1 MTEKEQKFSLDDA
14 ASAAW
19 ANLLENFWPY
29 LGLWSLA
36 SFLSVLPMLAGT
48 VTNMN
53 PDWWALTFLFSLLGS
68 VVHVI
73 AGTLGRINVQ
83 ILIVRG
89 KTVSSDDLWGAA
101 KSFFP
106 YLAATIFYWWV
117 VTFGLC
123 FLIVPGIIF
132 SIMFM
137 FYPYFMAEHKLGPIG
152 ALKASAAIT
161 SGAMWEL
168 FFLNLILGILKL
180 FAPLAFIVGI
190 IPAHMFSELA
200 ITQAY
205 RILLDKTP
213 AAELPFPY
221 SAVTIPAG
229 SLDWDEKMGYDEQFK
244 DAQAPGEISDLTSQ
258 QEAEIGETID
268 LPDEKSFQEV
278 SSTVDNEPGENDKSS
293 QEH

>member
-14 ASAAW
+14 VSAAW

-36 SFLSVLPMLAGT
+36 GFLSVLPMLAGT

-53 PDWWALTFLFSLLGS
+53 PDWWALTFIFSLLGS
-68 VVHVI
+68 IIHVI
-73 AGTLGRINVQ
+73 AGTLGRINIQ
-83 ILIVRG
+83 IRIVRG
-89 KTVSSDDLWGAA
+89 KPVSSDDLWGAA

-106 YLAATIFYWWV
+106 YLAATLFYWWV

-213 AAELPFPY
+213 AAELPFAY
-221 SAVTIPAG
+221 SAGTTQAG
-229 SLDWDEKMGYDEQFK
+229 SLAWDETMGYDESLN
-244 DAQAPGEISDLTSQ
+244 DAQSQSVMSNLTVQ
-258 QEAEIGETID
+258 QETEIGETIKV
-268 LPDEKSFQEV
+268 PDEPAVEAV
-278 SSTVDNEPGENDKSS
+278 LPTVDNEPVENDKSS